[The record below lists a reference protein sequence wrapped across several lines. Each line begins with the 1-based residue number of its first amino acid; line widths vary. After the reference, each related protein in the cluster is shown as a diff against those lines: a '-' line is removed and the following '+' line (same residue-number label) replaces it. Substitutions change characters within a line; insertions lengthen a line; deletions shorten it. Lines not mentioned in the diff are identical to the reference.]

1 MENYSSIH
9 ESELGF
15 ECFSNF
21 TPAEVF
27 VQGCAGF
34 TNQQDIEQMIRAQ
47 KQMLQRFEKTN
58 EMLVNCNA
66 LSQVHLQKAT
76 AEFKKH
82 VQLLNEVKKDLENIF
97 KRVKVM
103 KSKAAAQY
111 PHQFEDA
118 VSKIQTEAIEEE
130 DEKKDSC

>member
-1 MENYSSIH
+1 MH

-47 KQMLQRFEKTN
+47 KQMY
-58 EMLVNCNA
+58 
-66 LSQVHLQKAT
+66 
-76 AEFKKH
+76 
-82 VQLLNEVKKDLENIF
+82 QLLIIIVKSF
-97 KRVKVM
+97 V
-103 KSKAAAQY
+103 
-111 PHQFEDA
+111 
-118 VSKIQTEAIEEE
+118 
-130 DEKKDSC
+130 

>member
-1 MENYSSIH
+1 MENYSSMH

-47 KQMLQRFEKTN
+47 KQMY
-58 EMLVNCNA
+58 
-66 LSQVHLQKAT
+66 
-76 AEFKKH
+76 
-82 VQLLNEVKKDLENIF
+82 QLLIIIVKSF
-97 KRVKVM
+97 V
-103 KSKAAAQY
+103 
-111 PHQFEDA
+111 
-118 VSKIQTEAIEEE
+118 
-130 DEKKDSC
+130 